1 FGKKRENMS
10 DYQTAQRQLA
20 EMIEYLRTHQSAD
33 CAAAE
38 KEDDDLVRL
47 SLQQRILTPSDSVTI
62 ERIGAYYEKFFAGR
76 SR

>member
-1 FGKKRENMS
+1 MS

-33 CAAAE
+33 CAAAGK